1 MSNAQIFLT
10 LFSRASWE
18 LVIILVFWVDLTFSV
33 GLVKEVAG
41 SDGGAPHA
49 EDSMTVQSS
58 VEEQVHC
65 HANNE
70 YLVESQQLLVD

>member
-1 MSNAQIFLT
+1 MA
-10 LFSRASWE
+10 LFPKCR
-18 LVIILVFWVDLTFSV
+18 LPVVIILVFWVDLTFSV